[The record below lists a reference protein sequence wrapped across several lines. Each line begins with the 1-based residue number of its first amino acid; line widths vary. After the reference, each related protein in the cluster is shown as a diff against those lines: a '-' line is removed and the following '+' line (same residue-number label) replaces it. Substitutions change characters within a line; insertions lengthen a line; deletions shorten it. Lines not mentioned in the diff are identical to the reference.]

1 MNRLFIAA
9 CLTVSLSGQSF
20 ANEEQSLGDKM
31 TPKVEQLAKSSR
43 SWEGSELPSYGQ
55 GIPEITVLKITIPP
69 KAQLPLHE
77 HPAINAGVL
86 TKGQLTVI
94 TQDEVKGKKVLEMK
108 AGDSLVEVVNTCHY
122 GRNEG
127 NEPAEIIVFYAGI
140 KDAPVTVS
148 SKRCV

>member
-1 MNRLFIAA
+1 MSCSHFFW
-9 CLTVSLSGQSF
+9 SGF
-20 ANEEQSLGDKM
+20 GERRAKLRDKLA
-31 TPKVEQLAKSSR
+31 PKVEQLAKSTL
-43 SWEGSELPSYGQ
+43 SWEGTELPAYGK
-55 GIPEITVLKITIPP
+55 GTPEITVLKITIPA

-94 TQDEVKGKKVLEMK
+94 TQDKVAGKKELKMK
-108 AGDSLVEVVNTCHY
+108 AGDSLIEVVNTCHY

-127 NEPAEIIVFYAGI
+127 DEPAEIIVFYAGT
-140 KDAPVTVS
+140 KDQVVTTP